1 MKYAKKIFRVTT
13 YNIKISMS
21 DVKFYF
27 LLLLI
32 SIFIYDYMKDI
43 ISFSDSVNYKI
54 SPWSF
59 PLLFNQKYM
68 RCIINIG
75 VLFLFCDV
83 PIINKNYYYIISR
96 SGENCW
102 IISQTLY
109 IFFMSGLYY
118 FFILII
124 SILINI
130 SHVEFTTEWGKV
142 FQTLGSGYNIGYK
155 TYTSLLIIHYF
166 SPLQATFF
174 TFLLN
179 WLSSSLIGIIIS
191 SCNMILKGK
200 INGIIISSFLV
211 FFDLFVVYFPRLS
224 WFSPVTWSN
233 LECIKISNNSDL
245 PSITFIIFMYI
256 LSILFIFIF
265 NLFYHQKNKFEI
277 D

>member
-1 MKYAKKIFRVTT
+1 MFYLAPGQFIIVKIDEKGERIPLTICDYDRNKGTVT
-13 YNIKISMS
+13 I
-21 DVKFYF
+21 
-27 LLLLI
+27 
-32 SIFIYDYMKDI
+32 
-43 ISFSDSVNYKI
+43 
-54 SPWSF
+54 
-59 PLLFNQKYM
+59 
-68 RCIINIG
+68 
-75 VLFLFCDV
+75 
-83 PIINKNYYYIISR
+83 
-96 SGENCW
+96 
-102 IISQTLY
+102 
-109 IFFMSGLYY
+109 
-118 FFILII
+118 
-124 SILINI
+124 
-130 SHVEFTTEWGKV
+130 V